1 MQDQRR
7 PLWPIGVM
15 AAILICGARNSASC
29 PPSTRLTPS
38 PPSIPPRPTT
48 YICRTCKRITT
59 VLHFFPRKA
68 YDFRGNFVSLQRDT
82 QKNKNMERTQV
93 IDNIRQVAARVLP
106 KGSTLYLYGSRARGD
121 AHEDSDWDLLLLLN
135 NKGDSDENFRRYAYP
150 IIARGYDLWQS
161 FSVHTYSKD
170 EWYNGPHAM
179 FYYNVEHDKQLIYES

>member
-1 MQDQRR
+1 MTNFHGKFLPFRMR
-7 PLWPIGVM
+7 EVTFARKHKEKHVFLWCF
-15 AAILICGARNSASC
+15 AHL
-29 PPSTRLTPS
+29 
-38 PPSIPPRPTT
+38 
-48 YICRTCKRITT
+48 
-59 VLHFFPRKA
+59 
-68 YDFRGNFVSLQRDT
+68 FVTLQRDT